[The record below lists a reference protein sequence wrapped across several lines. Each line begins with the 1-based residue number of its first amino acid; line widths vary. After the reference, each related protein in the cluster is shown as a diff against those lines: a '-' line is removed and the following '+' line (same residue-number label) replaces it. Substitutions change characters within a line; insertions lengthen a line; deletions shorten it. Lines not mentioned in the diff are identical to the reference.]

1 MVKVPKGYRSR
12 NVNDQRSSGGGGAG
26 LLGSMLGGNAIG
38 GSLLGSL
45 GRAALPMVLGSLM
58 RGRGRSGGGLGG
70 MLGKMFGGGG
80 DDPRKNMTAD
90 QLDELDDDAT
100 LLLRAMINAAKA
112 DGQVDE
118 EEVQNIIGRLGD
130 DVDAQEKA
138 FLEAEFAAPLDV
150 AAFTRS
156 VPEELNE
163 EVYAF
168 SCMGMR
174 LDTQQ
179 EAEYLGAIAQGLSL
193 DPATANAIH
202 DKLGIPKIFS

>member
-202 DKLGIPKIFS
+202 DKLGIPKIFN